1 MTSAPR
7 LTVVIPVLNEADNV
21 RGVVRELELALTGI
35 DWEVQFV
42 DDDST
47 DATAQTIE
55 QLARENP
62 RVRLILRVADP
73 GLAQS
78 CIQGMLSSSADFLC
92 VMDGDGQHD
101 PASIPAMLDRLE
113 REGVDLVSGARDL
126 GSDRDG
132 AVLGGG
138 RTALSELGNAL
149 VRMTLRRDVRDPLT
163 GFFVIRRAAFLG
175 AVRGLGNSGFKLL
188 VDILATAP
196 SLRHAENPIRFRP
209 RAGGHSKLDARALWL
224 FAMLLVEKASRGLIG
239 ARVASFLAIGSA
251 GLAVHMS
258 VLHVLLSVGQPFAF
272 AQTGAALTA
281 VTFNF
286 LFNNLLTFGD
296 RRFTGWALL
305 PGWAGYLALCSVGL
319 VANVSIASWVY
330 GHIVGIA
337 SIAALAGIA
346 LDVLWKFVISDR
358 LLWRRRRGSG

>member
-1 MTSAPR
+1 
-7 LTVVIPVLNEADNV
+7 
-21 RGVVRELELALTGI
+21 
-35 DWEVQFV
+35 
-42 DDDST
+42 
-47 DATAQTIE
+47 
-55 QLARENP
+55 
-62 RVRLILRVADP
+62 
-73 GLAQS
+73 
-78 CIQGMLSSSADFLC
+78 
-92 VMDGDGQHD
+92 
-101 PASIPAMLDRLE
+101 
-113 REGVDLVSGARDL
+113 
-126 GSDRDG
+126 
-132 AVLGGG
+132 
-138 RTALSELGNAL
+138 
-149 VRMTLRRDVRDPLT
+149 
-163 GFFVIRRAAFLG
+163 
-175 AVRGLGNSGFKLL
+175 
-188 VDILATAP
+188 
-196 SLRHAENPIRFRP
+196 
-209 RAGGHSKLDARALWL
+209 
-224 FAMLLVEKASRGLIG
+224 MLLVEKASRGLIG